1 MATSATDLA
10 TAEGVKQVIDNLA
23 AREEAVIFAGIS
35 TQTDINAGWYG
46 QLSDFEK
53 IVITI
58 RGVFDVAWKIA
69 TIEVAATNRASVT
82 SYGATATV
90 IEEAGGF
97 RVNVTNLSGTKM
109 VLRIVGIR
117 SGGGS
122 ALADL
127 LAALGVV
134 A

>member
-10 TAEGVKQVIDNLA
+10 TAEGVKQVIDSLA
-23 AREEAVIFAGIS
+23 ARDDAVIFAGIS
-35 TQTDINAGWYG
+35 TQTSINAGWYG

-58 RGVFDVAWKIA
+58 RGVFDDAWEIA
-69 TIEVAATNRASVT
+69 TIEVAATNRAFVT

-90 IEEAGGF
+90 IEETGGF
-97 RVNVTNLSGTKM
+97 RVNVTGLTSSKT

-117 SGGGS
+117 SGGGVS
-122 ALADL
+122 SS
-127 LAALGVV
+127 
-134 A
+134 